1 MNDVFAHAV
10 NFAQLCYALS
20 MVIAALRLLK
30 GPAAQ
35 DRILAIDTL
44 YINGLLVLLTLGIRS
59 HSSAYSDM
67 ALLIALF
74 GFASSVALSKFLLRG
89 EVIGP

>member
-1 MNDVFAHAV
+1 MNDVFGWAIA
-10 NFAQLCYALS
+10 FAQRCFALS
-20 MVIAALRLLK
+20 MVFAALRLLR

-44 YINGLLVLLTLGIRS
+44 YINGLLTLLTLGIRS
-59 HSSAYSDM
+59 QSSAYFDM

-74 GFASSVALSKFLLRG
+74 GFVSSVALSKFLLRG
-89 EVIGP
+89 EVIEP

>member
-10 NFAQLCYALS
+10 SFAQLCYALS
-20 MVIAALRLLK
+20 MVFAALRLLK

-59 HSSAYSDM
+59 HSSAYFDM